1 MEFNPFS
8 ADFFDDPYE
17 TYRWIR
23 DEAPAYE
30 NTQYGFWALSRYD
43 DVLAAHRD
51 WKTFSSEHGLTIDQ
65 LTDPDTPMKGS
76 SIIMMD
82 PPAHDQQRKLVSRV
96 FTPWA
101 VQALEPMVR
110 DTITAFLTPLEDH
123 ADFDLVADFAAPF
136 PVEVISTM
144 LGVPPADRQQI
155 RHWTDELLHR
165 EPDTPGVTQAGMEA
179 ALDQVQYFMD
189 LIAEKRRHPGE
200 DMITR
205 LTTVEVTDEDGPSQH
220 LSDGEI
226 AGFATLLAAAGSETV
241 TKLVGNG
248 VVLFHR
254 NPGEWRKLLDD
265 PGTSPAAVEEVLRYW
280 APSQYQG
287 RFSHVDS
294 TWHGRTIPAG
304 MPVLLIT
311 GAANRDERAYDDPD
325 GFTIDRPATL
335 PLGLGHGIHACLGAA
350 LARLESRVA
359 FEEIAARWPRYTVDE
374 SGLRRVHM
382 SNVAGYSNVPVA
394 AAAA

>member
-8 ADFFDDPYE
+8 PDFFDDPYE
-17 TYRWIR
+17 TYRWMR

-30 NTQYGFWALSRYD
+30 NSRYGFWALSRYD

-51 WKTFSSEHGLTIDQ
+51 WQTFSSEHGLTIDQ
-65 LTDPDTPMKGS
+65 LTDPDSPVRGT

-82 PPAHDQQRKLVSRV
+82 PPEHDRMRKLVSRV
-96 FTPWA
+96 FTPRA
-101 VQALEPMVR
+101 VSGLEPMIR
-110 DTITAFLTPLEDH
+110 ATITRFLEPL
-123 ADFDLVADFAAPF
+123 ADRDEFDLVADFAAPF

-144 LGVPPADRQQI
+144 LGVPPDDRQQI
-155 RHWTDELLHR
+155 RIWTDDLLHR
-165 EPDTPGVTQAGMEA
+165 EPDQPGLTPAGTEA
-179 ALDQVQYFMD
+179 ALLTVGYFLD

-205 LTTVEVTDEDGPSQH
+205 LTAVEVVDDDGEASR
-220 LSDGEI
+220 LTDGEI
-226 AGFATLLAAAGSETV
+226 AGFAGLLAAAGSETV
-241 TKLVGNG
+241 TKLLGNG

-254 NPGEWRKLLDD
+254 HPDQWQALLDD
-265 PGTSPAAVEEVLRYW
+265 PSKGPGAVEEVLRYW

-287 RFSHVDS
+287 RFSHAES
-294 TWHGRTIPAG
+294 TWHGTTIPAG
-304 MPVLLIT
+304 VPVLLIT

-325 GFTIDRPATL
+325 AFDIERPATL

-359 FEEIAARWPRYTVDE
+359 FEEIGARWPRYAVEED
-374 SGLRRVHM
+374 GLRRVHM
-382 SNVAGYSNVPVA
+382 SNVAGFSNVPVLA
-394 AAAA
+394 AA